1 VTAPG
6 LLGTPVTIGTVK
18 TRAHIVIPSPWSGYA
33 WVFGIVL
40 VLHWLALAFL
50 QDQLTDGAGITPMPT
65 PIFMRVLKPLAVVVP
80 PPRPRK
86 SQKPVG
92 TPRPTVLPP
101 VVAADSSPQ
110 DTLEGPAAGVVAS
123 SESSADPSTP
133 QGLAEPV
140 AEVPDEP
147 AAPDEVPQSSWPAD
161 TRLSYALKGYYRGD
175 FAGDGRVQWQRME
188 GRYQVQ
194 VDLHIASL
202 FTGTMISQGELTET
216 GLQPRVYEERFM
228 GRIRRLTFDGLGVT
242 FADGR
247 VFPQPQGV
255 QDTSS
260 QFVELS
266 HRFST
271 GLQPLVVGSQVALW
285 LARPREMRFWTYDVV
300 ALETLQ
306 IPEFGAVPAYHLKPR
321 QIANPTGVITAE
333 LWFAPS
339 LQFLPVRIRI
349 NLGNDNYMDWLVN
362 RIEQGEAPA
371 TPATQAPPK
380 ATERAAQTPVMF

>member
-1 VTAPG
+1 MRRLRPLPKHLRGCVYGDVDSVG
-6 LLGTPVTIGTVK
+6 LPRSPVTIGTVK
-18 TRAHIVIPSPWSGYA
+18 TRANYVKPQSWVGYA
-33 WVFGIVL
+33 LLLGL
-40 VLHWLALAFL
+40 VMAVHWLALVYL
-50 QDQLTDGAGITPMPT
+50 QYQLADGAAITPMPK
-65 PIFMRVLKPLAVVVP
+65 PIYMRVLQPAAVVSP
-80 PPRPRK
+80 PPARPRK
-86 SQKPVG
+86 PVRA
-92 TPRPTVLPP
+92 PRPAPLP
-101 VVAADSSPQ
+101 VAAADPAPPDTSDGPQ
-110 DTLEGPAAGVVAS
+110 AAVD
-123 SESSADPSTP
+123 ESADPSTGATP
-133 QGLAEPV
+133 QAPIEPLVEAANEPV
-140 AEVPDEP
+140 VADE
-147 AAPDEVPQSSWPAD
+147 APKSSWPAD

-175 FAGDGRVQWQRME
+175 FSGDGQVQWQRME

-202 FTGTMISQGELTET
+202 FTGTMISQGELTED

-228 GRIRRLTFDGLGVT
+228 SRVRRLSFDGLGVT
-242 FADGR
+242 FTDGR

-271 GLQPLVVGSQVALW
+271 GLQPLEVGSQVALW
-285 LARPREMRFWTYDVV
+285 LARPREMRLWTYDVV

-362 RIEQGEAPA
+362 RIEQGEAPT
-371 TPATQAPPK
+371 TPAPP
-380 ATERAAQTPVMF
+380 

>member
-1 VTAPG
+1 M
-6 LLGTPVTIGTVK
+6 
-18 TRAHIVIPSPWSGYA
+18 
-33 WVFGIVL
+33 VL
-40 VLHWLALAFL
+40 VVHWLVLAYL
-50 QDQLTDGAGITPMPT
+50 QDQLVGGAAITPMPT
-65 PIFMRVLKPLAVVVP
+65 PIFMRVLKPAAVVP
-80 PPRPRK
+80 PPKPRK
-86 SQKPVG
+86 HVRA
-92 TPRPTVLPP
+92 PRAAAPPPAVAVAAAAPALPDSTEGPQAGAPEPAEPSAGADPQAPTEP
-101 VVAADSSPQ
+101 VVEAVDA
-110 DTLEGPAAGVVAS
+110 
-123 SESSADPSTP
+123 
-133 QGLAEPV
+133 
-140 AEVPDEP
+140 P

-161 TRLSYALKGYYRGD
+161 TRLSYTLKGYYRGD
-175 FAGDGRVQWQRME
+175 FNGDGQVQWQRMGE
-188 GRYQVQ
+188 RYQVQ

-202 FTGTMISQGELTET
+202 FTGTMISQGEVTEA
-216 GLQPRVYEERFM
+216 GLQPQVYEERFM
-228 GRIRRLTFDGLGVT
+228 NRARRLTFDGLGVT
-242 FADGR
+242 FTDGR

-306 IPEFGAVPAYHLKPR
+306 IPDFGAVPAYHLKPR

-362 RIEQGEAPA
+362 RIEQGSAPA
-371 TPATQAPPK
+371 PAPAPVPVPVP
-380 ATERAAQTPVMF
+380 APAALVLP